1 MRPLP
6 RTQRVAA
13 ILWVVV
19 AVIVWNGVYD
29 LVLVRGIK
37 ETLFRTALFDAGR
50 APAPDLRRLMDVAV
64 FNAAW
69 ISTVWASALLLAGLL
84 TIRLVGRDSEGHER

>member
-6 RTQRVAA
+6 RAQRVAA

-19 AVIVWNGVYD
+19 SIVVWNGVYD

-37 ETLFRTALFDAGR
+37 ETLFRAALFDAGR
-50 APAPDLRRLMDVAV
+50 APAPDLRHLMDVAV
-64 FNAAW
+64 FNATW
-69 ISTVWASALLLAGLL
+69 ISTAWASALLLAGLF
-84 TIRLVGRDSEGHER
+84 TIRFLGRNAERREP